1 MKKKKLNKVFAGG
14 LLSVA
19 AAVFLIAAVP
29 AFGAG
34 SIQSGSSDV
43 ISASQQSEGAEES
56 PAVTSEPA
64 QSPEPYRASAE
75 PDASVTDTPAPEDS
89 GEGEAPAVP
98 APDNSVFPSEQGLTD
113 TENDVQTLDWAPGW
127 NLVNGKYYYYLDD
140 GTMVRGQ
147 WLKDGND
154 WYYLNDDGTMKSG
167 EWFKD
172 GIDWYY
178 LRDWGGMMYN
188 QFFTYKGNTY
198 YFRSWGG
205 MMYSGRFQ
213 VNGKWYTA
221 DSSGVVYSEGWTLI
235 DGKYYYMQADGTIYR
250 QEGWL
255 NLNGKY
261 YYINA
266 DGSRVQGQWL
276 KDGIDWYYLNDDG
289 TMKSAEWFQEG
300 NDWYYLREWGGAMHD
315 MLFYDGE
322 NTYYFESDCRMAR
335 GWYQIGGY
343 TYYFRDWGAAMN
355 TAWVIDGVH
364 YVFDSQ
370 GHLVETQM
378 DAQVGVRT
386 IKNFL
391 KNALL
396 PVGNTLY
403 IWGGGHDDADASR
416 YGVNPQWKSFFDSQD
431 EDYNYTQHRYE
442 YGNGL
447 DCSGYVGWA
456 AHQVMQTWA
465 TTTSTIT
472 PKYYYEKGWGS
483 YVENDT
489 SMKFQTGDVVSMSG
503 HVWIVLGQ
511 CSDGSIVILHASP
524 KYVQISGSVSSSGST
539 NSEAIQLAEQ
549 YMSRY
554 YPVAYGRYGCKVASR
569 SYMTGVNHFT
579 WSSSVL
585 SDPDGYRNMSP
596 AQILAD
602 LFGE

>member
-147 WLKDGND
+147 WLKDGN
-154 WYYLNDDGTMKSG
+154 
-167 EWFKD
+167 
-172 GIDWYY
+172 
-178 LRDWGGMMYN
+178 
-188 QFFTYKGNTY
+188 
-198 YFRSWGG
+198 
-205 MMYSGRFQ
+205 
-213 VNGKWYTA
+213 
-221 DSSGVVYSEGWTLI
+221 
-235 DGKYYYMQADGTIYR
+235 
-250 QEGWL
+250 
-255 NLNGKY
+255 
-261 YYINA
+261 
-266 DGSRVQGQWL
+266 
-276 KDGIDWYYLNDDG
+276 DWYYLNDDG

>member
-1 MKKKKLNKVFAGG
+1 
-14 LLSVA
+14 
-19 AAVFLIAAVP
+19 
-29 AFGAG
+29 
-34 SIQSGSSDV
+34 
-43 ISASQQSEGAEES
+43 
-56 PAVTSEPA
+56 
-64 QSPEPYRASAE
+64 
-75 PDASVTDTPAPEDS
+75 
-89 GEGEAPAVP
+89 
-98 APDNSVFPSEQGLTD
+98 
-113 TENDVQTLDWAPGW
+113 
-127 NLVNGKYYYYLDD
+127 
-140 GTMVRGQ
+140 
-147 WLKDGND
+147 
-154 WYYLNDDGTMKSG
+154 
-167 EWFKD
+167 
-172 GIDWYY
+172 
-178 LRDWGGMMYN
+178 
-188 QFFTYKGNTY
+188 
-198 YFRSWGG
+198 
-205 MMYSGRFQ
+205 
-213 VNGKWYTA
+213 
-221 DSSGVVYSEGWTLI
+221 
-235 DGKYYYMQADGTIYR
+235 
-250 QEGWL
+250 
-255 NLNGKY
+255 
-261 YYINA
+261 
-266 DGSRVQGQWL
+266 
-276 KDGIDWYYLNDDG
+276 
-289 TMKSAEWFQEG
+289 MKSAEWFQEG